1 MVFPYPPRPGQPEIV
16 ESISA
21 SLADG
26 RCHLLEA
33 ATGSGKTVCAL
44 SALVPLVL
52 AEERRLI
59 YCVRT
64 NSQQQQVITELRA
77 LREAGVAVRAVALQ
91 GRGALCPQAARDPE
105 LARSNPTERARL
117 CARLKRRSRSGD
129 GGCDFYARL
138 NAGGSALVERWS
150 DELLTAEALTA
161 EARATGI
168 CPYEL
173 LKLLLPRAHMVIVP
187 YVFLFQPFIRGHL
200 LEWLGAGLEEL
211 LVVIDEAHNLPD
223 WARDEATH
231 TLGVETLRRAM
242 SEAAHYEAKL
252 PDGRAPK
259 QFLEALEAAIEAL
272 ADTYIAPREG
282 EGRMPSHVT
291 GGTDGLPTLE
301 TELMELARLTLKNIA
316 HIGFDLAHL
325 GEVVR
330 QQRLEKGQ
338 RPRSYLGTVGEFLTH
353 WLDTTEE
360 YTVRLVHSDPL
371 QLESFCLDPR
381 VLTGFLERTAGV
393 LAMSGTLAP
402 LDHYREL
409 IGLPGDT
416 TTAVHG
422 SPFPPENRLT
432 LYLPG
437 VTTAHAT
444 LSRDPE
450 AWHALMARLGE
461 LLTGFAGNA
470 ALFFPSYD
478 LLERGLSELRLA
490 KPIYREARGMPQE
503 ELMAT
508 VAGFKS
514 DRAAVLAG
522 VMGGRLAEGIDYPDA
537 TLELVVIVGIPYPY
551 PSARQQALKHYCD
564 LAFQGRGWQFAVE
577 LPALRRLRQA
587 AGRLIR
593 SATDRGVVVIAD
605 QRAARFAAELAGLR
619 EARDVVAEVREFFAT
634 PRAETSSSEAPSEA
648 LLESP

>member
-44 SALVPLVL
+44 SALVPLAL
-52 AEERRLI
+52 AEARRI
-59 YCVRT
+59 VYCVRT
-64 NSQQQQVITELRA
+64 NSQQAQVITELRA
-77 LREAGVAVRAVALQ
+77 LREADVAVRAVALQ
-91 GRGALCPQAARDPE
+91 GRGALCPQATHDPE
-105 LARSNPTERARL
+105 LARSNPTERAKL
-117 CARLKRRSRSGD
+117 CARLKRLARNGD

-138 NAGGSALVERWS
+138 NTGGPALMERWS
-150 DELLTAEALTA
+150 DELFTAEELAA
-161 EARATGI
+161 EARAAGV

-173 LKLLLPRAHMVIVP
+173 LKLLLPRAHVVVVP
-187 YVFLFQPFIRGHL
+187 YVFLFQPFIRGQL
-200 LEWLGAGLEEL
+200 LDWLGAGLEEL

-223 WARDEATH
+223 WARDEATY

-242 SEAAHYEAKL
+242 VEAARFEVAL

-259 QFLEALEAAIEAL
+259 PFLEAVEAAIEAL
-272 ADTYIAPREG
+272 ADIYIAPRER

-301 TELMELARLTLKNIA
+301 TELMELARLTLNDIGR
-316 HIGFDLAHL
+316 IGFDLAHL

-330 QQRLEKGQ
+330 QQRLEKGL
-338 RPRSYLGTVGEFLTH
+338 RPRSYLGAVGEFLTH
-353 WLDTTEE
+353 WLDTAEE
-360 YTVRLVHSDPL
+360 HTVRLVHSDPL

-381 VLTGFLERTAGV
+381 VLTSFLERTAGV

-402 LDHYREL
+402 LGHYREL
-409 IGLPGDT
+409 IGLPDDT
-416 TTAVHG
+416 TTEVHG
-422 SPFPPENRLT
+422 SPFPAANRLT
-432 LYLPG
+432 LYLSG

-444 LSRDPE
+444 LSRDPG

-461 LLTGFAGNA
+461 LLAGFAGNA

-490 KPIYREARGMPQE
+490 KPVYREARGMPQE

-508 VAGFKS
+508 VAGFKG

-605 QRAARFAAELAGLR
+605 HRAARFRPALEGLR
-619 EARDVVAEVREFFAT
+619 EARDVVGEVRDFFAT
-634 PRAETSSSEAPSEA
+634 PPRVETPTKSPSE
-648 LLESP
+648 SP